1 MMGGM
6 RRSVRLRRR
15 FLNRFWRNTRA
26 EELGGL
32 LLMIFLFIGILLS
45 ADELRE
51 RKSESMRWY
60 KVVISQETVNRV
72 NEYLE
77 RLKNGEKTGSRL
89 QNVLAGKDPARLGLE
104 LFLEH
109 LTATKIPQIFAEKE
123 VCGDGTDWNQ
133 TELSLLG
140 DISVVVPVTVFD
152 NGLHARP
159 MVHPKPFSATLLFV
173 PGALLQNGRGQTPA
187 DWDEVT
193 REGKIDHDRF
203 ARLYERRLMPVLL
216 YAHEAAG
223 KNGKKAV
230 VTVPG
235 LGCGQF
241 AGPFRGM
248 LGQELR
254 IVLRTILERHG
265 KKLSNIACLYYDSYS
280 ECRNER
286 ESIHGISFF
295 TRPLSQGNQGR
306 PQLCRPEAYAEDG
319 DDFSGCELFSV
330 VAWDHVSW
338 PGNDF
343 YGGSRATDDGVKAAA
358 TDAMTVLTGVQ
369 GSYDSQKTQY
379 QPPSPFRTWN
389 EVVIG
394 KKLRLEVV
402 DRLVVYPR

>member
-1 MMGGM
+1 MG
-6 RRSVRLRRR
+6 L
-15 FLNRFWRNTRA
+15 
-26 EELGGL
+26 
-32 LLMIFLFIGILLS
+32 
-45 ADELRE
+45 
-51 RKSESMRWY
+51 Y
-60 KVVISQETVNRV
+60 KIVISQETVSRV

-77 RLKNGEKTGSRL
+77 RVKNGEKTGSRL
-89 QNVLAGKDPARLGLE
+89 QNVLAGKDPAGLGLE
-104 LFLEH
+104 LFLDH
-109 LTATKIPQIFAEKE
+109 LMATKVPQIFAESE

-159 MVHPKPFSATLLFV
+159 MVHPQPFLATLLFV

-193 REGKIDHDRF
+193 REGKIDHDRI

-216 YAHEAAG
+216 YTHEAAG

-230 VTVPG
+230 VTIPG

-248 LGQELR
+248 LGQEFR

-265 KKLSNIACLYYDSYS
+265 KKLFNIACLYYDSYS

-295 TRPLSQGNQGR
+295 TRPLSRGNQSR
-306 PQLCRPEAYAEDG
+306 PQLCRPEVYAEDG

-358 TDAMTVLTGVQ
+358 TDAMAVLTGVQ

-379 QPPSPFRTWN
+379 QPPLPFRTWN
-389 EVVIG
+389 DVVIG
-394 KKLRLEVV
+394 KQLRLQVAG
-402 DRLVVYPR
+402 RLIVYSR